1 MGPKRSKSEPNK
13 PRIEPVS
20 VIFVPQTRFGALAS
34 KLKQDEV
41 ALTQITGE
49 KLKVTERSGT
59 TVEQLLISSNPWQA
73 GDCGR
78 ESCLVCRHGDGK
90 QVCGKRSVMYETFCI
105 PCQEKIEEIT
115 KSKQSD
121 VGKDDTKE
129 AVEISQEIPKLPCY
143 TGESKMTP
151 MERSGNHLDD
161 YRLGLASSHMYKH
174 YMNKHR
180 QDKKRPEFKMIAV
193 KYFKSAFIRQLSEAV
208 RLRRRTEQP
217 HIEVL
222 NSRGEYS
229 RTHLPRLMVESQN
242 NPELENENDKESVE
256 VGSKLKSVD
265 NIPRIDDDLPH
276 TSKRNKPKTD
286 RHSANKITNHFK
298 PVT

>member
-1 MGPKRSKSEPNK
+1 
-13 PRIEPVS
+13 
-20 VIFVPQTRFGALAS
+20 
-34 KLKQDEV
+34 
-41 ALTQITGE
+41 
-49 KLKVTERSGT
+49 
-59 TVEQLLISSNPWQA
+59 
-73 GDCGR
+73 
-78 ESCLVCRHGDGK
+78 
-90 QVCGKRSVMYETFCI
+90 
-105 PCQEKIEEIT
+105 
-115 KSKQSD
+115 
-121 VGKDDTKE
+121 
-129 AVEISQEIPKLPCY
+129 
-143 TGESKMTP
+143 
-151 MERSGNHLDD
+151 
-161 YRLGLASSHMYKH
+161 
-174 YMNKHR
+174 MNKHR

-242 NPELENENDKESVE
+242 NPELENKNDKESVE